1 MISIV
6 SKPAAP
12 KASVSR
18 PKRVVYNRTAFTS
31 SSVSNKVLDAMR
43 DALDTGLSQYVQ
55 NRHGE
60 RWLRVA
66 IKQAPKDEG
75 VWSEQFYFEFYAD
88 NSQLC
93 NDVIADA
100 AWFGWGIVEVGL
112 YETMQLEVARLIRHP
127 LETLEAKKAS
137 AFRKRKMKEA
147 HAERVI
153 KANSK
158 RIVDTAREQR
168 EAKACGAT
176 HIVRIGESGRSLL
189 VSFKKRWWG
198 LRGTTATVY
207 KPDGS
212 KYTLEAESVAF
223 IHITGVL

>member
-6 SKPAAP
+6 SKIAAP

-112 YETMQLEVARLIRHP
+112 YETMQLEAARLVGHP
-127 LETLEAKKAS
+127 LEAIEIRRQKS
-137 AFRKRKMKEA
+137 CIEQR
-147 HAERVI
+147 HAV
-153 KANSK
+153 AMK
-158 RIVDTAREQR
+158 RIEADRKAALIVQQR